1 MCPEG
6 WVRMIGEDFAGVR
19 CLDLSGVTEPLGYI
33 ADRVEYFETR
43 MLDYLE
49 PMALILGLVVLLLAV
64 TAVATLLR

>member
-6 WVRMIGEDFAGVR
+6 WVRMTGADFDGVR
-19 CLDLSGVTEPLGYI
+19 CLELSEVTEPLRYI

-49 PMALILGLVVLLLAV
+49 PMAMILGLIVLLLAV
-64 TAVATLLR
+64 AAVAALLR